1 MRCFLDYQVTSHNI
15 DQADFMHVSVA
26 KHAGNDRLVMIER
39 IPHMMTDKPIVLD
52 IMDHNTSPSP
62 RIVLDFQ
69 LKVAYHFFDSGK
81 NMFVRL
87 EYPTHA
93 SMQSFL
99 SWQGHE
105 CVYQPRTR
113 LYLSPMSS
121 IFQCLTS

>member
-1 MRCFLDYQVTSHNI
+1 MRCFLGYQVTSHNI
-15 DQADFMHVSVA
+15 DQADFMHVSAA

-62 RIVLDFQ
+62 RIVLDSSQ
-69 LKVAYHFFDSGK
+69 LKVAYHFDSGK

-87 EYPTHA
+87 EYPTHV

-99 SWQGHE
+99 SWQGH
-105 CVYQPRTR
+105 V
-113 LYLSPMSS
+113 S
-121 IFQCLTS
+121 INHVHACIYPQ